1 MSLPAAPPK
10 ESAYVI
16 KLGDDGWPVY
26 ALQSALN
33 SIRLQVNGGWA
44 KLDPDGAFGAGTE
57 DAVKLFQHG
66 YGLTADAIAGP
77 ATQRQVIKL
86 LDEITHKQL
95 PEIPTGLMRGFAE
108 GEGGNLLAAVNWSV
122 AGGVDCGPMQYRVYG
137 PPYDEAKLKAAFDP
151 LSSFVKAGKEFQARA
166 ERFYNRP
173 GVTNRANREEYAK
186 RLAVLA
192 HNWPYGAE
200 RLADGY
206 DLSNRAA
213 DWVPDGTK
221 FPDGEPVNTYAEWA
235 QYYAMGRGTW
245 RGLIPRYV
253 TDWTS

>member
-1 MSLPAAPPK
+1 MSLPDTPPTS
-10 ESAYVI
+10 SAYVI
-16 KLGDDGWPVY
+16 KKGDDGWPVY

-33 SIRLQVNGGWA
+33 SIRLAVNGGWS
-44 KLDPDGAFGAGTE
+44 KLEEDGAFGEGTD
-57 DAVKLFQHG
+57 DAVTVFQKG
-66 YGLTADAIAGP
+66 YGLMADGIAGP

-86 LDEITHKQL
+86 LDDMTHKQL

-122 AGGVDCGPMQYRVYG
+122 SGGVDCGPMQYRVYG
-137 PPYDEAKLKAAFDP
+137 PPYDLTRLKAAFDP
-151 LSSFVKAGKEFQARA
+151 YASFIKAGKEFLARA
-166 ERFYNRP
+166 ERFYTES
-173 GVTNRANREEYAK
+173 GVRTRKDREEYSK

-206 DLSNRAA
+206 ALSNREAE
-213 DWVPDGTK
+213 WVPNGTK

-235 QYYAMGRGTW
+235 QYYAMGRGAW
-245 RGLIPRYV
+245 KGLIPRYV
-253 TDWTS
+253 TDWS